1 MHLEANLPVIIFKE
15 RNRFIAYTPA
25 LDISTSGKTFNQV
38 RKNFSIL
45 INLFMQE
52 SIKKGTL
59 NEVLEEA
66 GWAKVN
72 NEWHHPMVISHET
85 IPVRI

>member
-1 MHLEANLPVIIFKE
+1 MEMKMHLEANLPVIIFKE

-52 SIKKGTL
+52 SIKKGT
-59 NEVLEEA
+59 
-66 GWAKVN
+66 
-72 NEWHHPMVISHET
+72 I
-85 IPVRI
+85 

>member
-45 INLFMQE
+45 INLFIQE
-52 SIKKGTL
+52 SIKKGTIQ
-59 NEVLEEA
+59 
-66 GWAKVN
+66 
-72 NEWHHPMVISHET
+72 PFC
-85 IPVRI
+85 